1 MLSIKNSSRTS
12 SSIKKNEKP
21 TCGPFRNRNQITE
34 RCRCR
39 KVCKTR
45 NTRRKRKTSS
55 PVKTNSFTNI
65 FK

>member
-1 MLSIKNSSRTS
+1 MKK
-12 SSIKKNEKP
+12 SSITWSSMNKNKKP
-21 TCGPFRNRNQITE
+21 TCGPFKNRNKITE

-55 PVKTNSFTNI
+55 PVKTNSFNSI
-65 FK
+65 FN

>member
-1 MLSIKNSSRTS
+1 MKKSSRTGS
-12 SSIKKNEKP
+12 SMNKNKKP
-21 TCGPFRNRNQITE
+21 TCGPFKNRNKITE

-45 NTRRKRKTSS
+45 NTRRKHKTSS

-65 FK
+65 FN